1 MLVFESQS
9 FSESEGKNVNLVL
22 GRMYKASDRN
32 KISFSIFKNSRFNY
46 YHSNI
51 TSHLQFSEIIPEET
65 DFIE

>member
-1 MLVFESQS
+1 MLVCESQS
-9 FSESEGKNVNLVL
+9 SNESERTNGNLVL
-22 GRMYKASDRN
+22 RRMYKASDRN

-46 YHSNI
+46 YRSNI